1 MSPEKSHHHSSLRRF
16 VVAHVMLFV
25 YGAQLVSCAPSSPR
39 EQEEEHTTQLTK
51 ALGAAQSIPFELRQ
65 DTILATG
72 PAGQSTPG
80 AIPFSADVTASG
92 SAAVSIPLWVP
103 PGRAGI
109 QPSLSIVYDS
119 QGSDGILG
127 PGFNLAGLSQ
137 ITRCPN
143 SFARDGKLHPVELSL
158 TIYFPELNHYSRAYC
173 LDGMRLVPS
182 SSGQN
187 HFKTEQDTYA
197 SIRIPP
203 GNSPIDP
210 GTFEVR
216 GKDGLIRTYGRGT
229 GARNDALLRRQRT
242 NVYDSN
248 SNTWTEVPESPVIAW
263 ALSSVEDPFGNR
275 MEIFYAQAPAEANT
289 ALWHRPVRIVYTQ
302 FRNASGIIEPGHR
315 EVTFEYED
323 RSDAFSGYLSGVQV
337 GRDFRLSRINMKGP
351 GLAPGESALS
361 TVLLRYYDFDYIEG
375 AVSKRSLLTTLRE
388 CDGNSI
394 CKPPLHFE
402 WEQGSWEF
410 KTSPATNVSD
420 AAAGA
425 GLNSFGLGAGRRG
438 VAYFARSERLQK
450 RDRHYP
456 SEQYPLTDYT
466 EENWQDIMRV
476 LRFPDAA
483 SPTLEASD
491 SVGAALWF
499 PWFNIEGNVIFEGGG
514 DGDYCGKRHEQGLF
528 PMVTDWDGFGKSSV
542 TALSCF
548 WEVPRGGQYPAPM
561 YGYVHKEAG
570 VTEIAGSE
578 PNSQYWLDVD
588 GDVRNDR
595 VWMGRHEDRLPSPL
609 NSIQVFPATKR
620 ITKLTPAGFFLPS
633 RFGVRAVDLDG
644 SGKMSLLGVGLN
656 GDGLLDALS
665 YSEFSDDNPNEAE
678 MKVIKTRIKEPP
690 QRPPFFESTR
700 AFTFDFIDVN
710 GDGLSDAVTLGDM
723 YVTDTAPELWVQLN
737 SGSGFKSVRKTVLS
751 SDLATRLEGA
761 KTEHGDF
768 DGDGRID
775 LAIFKRNTPVKLW
788 LAGPKGEFSRFEEL
802 ASVPSGDNL
811 EWAQVVDVNNDG
823 LLDFTYRQGNE
834 LRVALR
840 SHSTDALKAVRF
852 NRDASYSFTYTPLSQ
867 KNPLGSAPPIEPFY
881 SSSYIEDAQ
890 KPWLRL
896 APESMRV
903 VSSMA
908 LTVNERRVNRW
919 HYLYRDGLSDTRGL
933 GWLGFGQRIVID
945 EVTAARTTTSFDNI
959 STLEGPN
966 RRASSLQAHLPR
978 EEVIQVQMDANT
990 ALRTQRNWTYA
1001 RTPQGYAPSYQQYAR
1016 RFVETVREVKGAS
1029 TTVVSE
1035 KESLLELDDKGT
1047 PISQTSLIHG
1057 ADKTEQV
1064 RTSIEPGEFDSVNWV
1079 PTGVWTATT
1088 SWMSCARSVEVGCQ
1102 GQPAAA
1108 NVHTKRMTYG
1118 TQGQLE
1124 STEIAPSLEG
1134 EAVTPATSETY
1145 LKTVFARN
1153 DKGLVVHVSLHGS
1166 GQVRTESVSYDD
1178 LDQTQL
1184 ATTTDAE
1191 GATWRYLFH
1200 PGLGVLAQTEDP
1212 NGVHMRIQY
1221 DGFGRERI
1229 ATPLYQG
1236 PSAAPADKSIV
1247 RSFYEW
1253 QGSTP
1258 QFRVQADTN
1267 TGAAGVNETT
1277 TSFDVLGRPV
1287 SHRALRF
1294 DGQTVLSTTEYDDLG
1309 RVVKQEAPRLTT
1321 EMPSWEAF
1329 EYDPLGRV
1337 TARRVSDSATG
1348 PRGML
1353 VETLLYAST
1362 APYISQAVSID
1373 AAGQMKRTL
1382 VDFRGLMT
1390 RATEAPGTALEAT
1403 MAYTYGPF
1411 GRLEHVDDPAGNRS
1425 SHFYDASGRVER
1437 SVDPS
1442 AGTRLFLYNA
1452 FGELKSHSDAPSGTT
1467 GRLTTTY
1474 QRDLLGRVLS
1484 ATNEKERLDYV
1495 YDSGPGAMRRL
1506 SRTTRTPDDNPDGVV
1521 IKDHVYD
1528 PFGRET
1534 DTALRVGGET
1544 LVMSR
1549 EYDDFGRVKR
1559 LTYPVARNG
1568 VPMTLGYSFTN
1579 QGSLATIYST
1589 NISSPFAIYWRA
1601 YARDS
1606 MGRLKTAHYGNGVA
1620 RSFQYDSQ
1628 GRLRFQEARH
1638 NGNKIQS
1645 LAYDYTYN
1653 DNVAARHD
1661 LIVGVTQK
1669 YTYDALD
1676 RLERWKVQQDCQTLD
1691 AHFEYDKLGNM
1702 LSRSPVSGWEPSASF
1717 QYTGGTSGGPHA
1729 VKRAQLGAES
1739 FTYEYDHRG
1748 NQLAMRDAQGALVR
1762 SVQYAPSNL
1771 PESITSSS
1779 GTVRFDYDAS
1789 GTRVR
1794 KRSSDGSAE
1803 TLYVGG
1809 LYQRHKQGLTV
1820 THVVSIPSPEGVV
1833 AEVSWNEGSTSES
1846 TRYFLNDP
1854 QGSPDTVTDAS
1865 GSMLERIK
1873 YEPFGGRRQATNLA
1887 QASTTSHTGARRGYT
1902 GHEQDDEQG
1911 LINMR
1916 GRIYDPRMMKFLS
1929 VDPVIAEPGSA
1940 QAYNAYSYVLNNPT
1954 RYTDPSG
1961 FTPYGGSLVSSWGGG
1976 WTGAPQSH
1984 QSLITSALERHMS
1997 IQGPSLFLPNVDLRV
2012 PTVQSLDDAKTQPDA
2027 HHTNDIGQSSG
2038 SSKSA
2043 LTSLLTATTNAAD
2056 SIANLLPCGTMLSCH
2071 AGRALAK
2078 GQLESMLSS
2087 STAYDRYAPI
2097 SKVAAASLALNEFVP
2112 FVSAGESVV
2121 GARTACTSSGAIDC
2135 GLGVG
2140 KSAFYIMA
2148 AGAAL
2153 YPGGKGASGGVGML
2167 RNIANPK
2174 SFITLFHGT
2183 TGNRSAKIMGSVFYK
2198 ARGFTAGKKGAVFF
2212 AEERATAEF
2221 FANQAPAL
2229 HDNNTL
2235 ARSRSIIEVKIPD
2248 ELAKRFGISE
2258 TERSLIGDAMDMELP
2273 DVQRGSG
2280 FERIL
2285 NQEFLDEFN
2294 GAIQSG
2300 EIILRRYKLR

>member
-1 MSPEKSHHHSSLRRF
+1 MSPEKPVHHSSLRRF
-16 VVAHVMLFV
+16 IATHVMLFV

-39 EQEEEHTTQLTK
+39 DQEVEHSTQLTK

-158 TIYFPELNHYSRAYC
+158 TVYIPEINHYSRAYC
-173 LDGMRLVPS
+173 LDGMRLVPAP
-182 SSGQN
+182 SGQN
-187 HFKTEQDTYA
+187 HFKTEQDTYS

-210 GTFEVR
+210 DTFEVR
-216 GKDGLIRTYGRGT
+216 GKDGLVRTYGRGT
-229 GARNDALLRRQRT
+229 GARNDAILRLEQAAA
-242 NVYDSN
+242 
-248 SNTWTEVPESPVIAW
+248 IAW

-275 MEIFYAQAPAEANT
+275 MEIFYAQAPAGANT
-289 ALWHRPVRIVYTQ
+289 GLWHRPTRIVYTQ
-302 FRNASGIIEPGHR
+302 LRNASGVIEPGHR
-315 EVTFEYED
+315 EVTFEYEE
-323 RSDAFSGYLSGVQV
+323 RADAFSGYLSGVQV

-351 GLAPGESALS
+351 GLAPGAASLS
-361 TVLLRYYDFDYIEG
+361 TVLLRYYDFDYTEG
-375 AVSKRSLLTTLRE
+375 TVSKRSLLTTLRE
-388 CDGNSI
+388 CDGSSI

-410 KTSPATNVSD
+410 KTPPATNVSD

-438 VAYFARSERLQK
+438 VAYFVRSERIQK
-450 RDRHYP
+450 LDLHYP
-456 SEQYPLTDYT
+456 SEENPLTDYT
-466 EENWQDIMRV
+466 KENWRDIMRV

-483 SPTLEASD
+483 SPMLEASD
-491 SVGAALWF
+491 SVGAALWY
-499 PWFNIEGNVIFEGGG
+499 PWFNIEGSVIFEDGG
-514 DGDYCGKRHEQGLF
+514 DGDYCGKRHERDLF
-528 PMVTDWDGFGKSSV
+528 PVVTDWDGFGKSSV

-548 WEVPRGGQYPAPM
+548 WEVPKNKPNHPPTPM
-561 YGYVHKEAG
+561 YGYVHKESAA
-570 VTEIAGSE
+570 TEIAGSE

-595 VWMGRHEDRLPSPL
+595 VWMGRHEDWLPSPL
-609 NSIQVFPATKR
+609 KSIEVFPATKR
-620 ITKLTPAGFFLPS
+620 TTKLTSPGFFLPS

-656 GDGLLDALS
+656 GGGLLDALS
-665 YSEFSDDNPNEAE
+665 YSEFSDTNPNVAE

-690 QRPPFFESTR
+690 QRPPYFGSTR

-737 SGSGFKSVRKTVLS
+737 SGSGFNPVQRTVLS
-751 SDLATRLEGA
+751 SDLATLLDGA

-788 LAGPKGEFSRFEEL
+788 LAGPKGDFTRFEQL
-802 ASVPSGDNL
+802 TSVPSGDNL

-823 LLDFTYRQGNE
+823 LLDFTYRQGND

-840 SHSTDALKAVRF
+840 SHATDVLKAVRF
-852 NRDASYSFTYTPLSQ
+852 NQDASYSFTYTPLSQ

-903 VSSMA
+903 VSSMV
-908 LTVNERRVNRW
+908 LNVNERRVNRW
-919 HYLYRDGLSDTRGL
+919 RYLYRDGLSDTRGL

-945 EVTAARTTTSFDNI
+945 EVTGARTTTSFDNI
-959 STLEGPN
+959 SMVEGPN
-966 RRASSLQAHLPR
+966 RRASALQAHLPR
-978 EEVIQVQMDANT
+978 EEVIEVQVDANT

-1001 RTPQGYAPSYQQYAR
+1001 RTPQGYAPGYQQYAR
-1016 RFVETVREVKGAS
+1016 RFVETVREVKGTS

-1064 RTSIEPGEFDSVNWV
+1064 RTSIEPGDFDSANWV

-1088 SWMSCARSVEVGCQ
+1088 SWMSCPRSVELGCQ
-1102 GQPAAA
+1102 GQPAAT

-1118 TQGQLE
+1118 TRGQLE
-1124 STEIAPSLEG
+1124 STETAPSLAG
-1134 EAVTPATSETY
+1134 EAVTPTTSETY
-1145 LKTVFARN
+1145 LKAVFARN
-1153 DKGLVVHVSLHGS
+1153 DKGLVVQVSLHGS
-1166 GQVRTESVSYDD
+1166 GEVRTESVSYDD

-1236 PSAAPADKSIV
+1236 PSTAPADKSIV

-1258 QFRVQADTN
+1258 QLRVQASTN
-1267 TGAAGVNETT
+1267 TGAAGVTEAT

-1321 EMPSWEAF
+1321 EMPTWEAF

-1337 TARRVSDSATG
+1337 TARRIGDSATG

-1362 APYISQAVSID
+1362 TPYTSQAVSID

-1382 VDFRGLMT
+1382 VDFRGLLT

-1403 MAYTYGPF
+1403 MTYTYGPF
-1411 GRLEHVDDPAGNRS
+1411 GRLEHLDDPAGNRS

-1437 SVDPS
+1437 SVDPG

-1452 FGELKSHSDAPSGTT
+1452 FGELKSQSDAPAGTT
-1467 GRLTTTY
+1467 SRLTTTY

-1495 YDSGPGAMRRL
+1495 YDRGPGAMRRL
-1506 SRTTRTPDDNPDGVV
+1506 SRATRTPSGNPDGVV
-1521 IKDHVYD
+1521 IRDHVYD
-1528 PFGRET
+1528 LFGRET
-1534 DTALRVGGET
+1534 DTALRVGGDT

-1549 EYDDFGRVKR
+1549 EYDDFGRVNR
-1559 LTYPVARNG
+1559 LTYPVARDG
-1568 VPMTLGYSFTN
+1568 VPFTVGYSFTN

-1589 NISSPFAIYWRA
+1589 DTTRPLAVYWRA

-1620 RSFQYDSQ
+1620 RGFQYDSQ

-1653 DNVAARHD
+1653 DNLAARHD
-1661 LIVGVTQK
+1661 LMVGVTQK

-1691 AHFEYDKLGNM
+1691 VQFQYDKLGNM

-1729 VKRAQLGAES
+1729 VKQAQLGAES

-1794 KRSSDGSAE
+1794 KHSDDRQEE

-1809 LYQRHKQGLTV
+1809 LYQRRKQGSTV
-1820 THVVSIPSPEGVV
+1820 THIVSIPSPEGVV
-1833 AEVSWNEGSTSES
+1833 AELSWQEGSTSES

-1854 QGSPDTVTDAS
+1854 QGSPDTVTDAF
-1865 GSMLERIK
+1865 GTVLERIK

-1887 QASTTSHTGARRGYT
+1887 QASTTSHTGARQGYT
-1902 GHEQDDEQG
+1902 GHEQDDELG

-1940 QAYNAYSYVLNNPT
+1940 QAYNAYSYVLNNPL

-1961 FTPYGGSLVSSWGGG
+1961 FTPYGGSLVSSWGPG
-1976 WTGAPQSH
+1976 WTGAPLSN
-1984 QSLITSALERHMS
+1984 QSLIRSSLERHLAMP
-1997 IQGPSLFLPNVDLRV
+1997 GPSLFLPNTDFKV
-2012 PTVQSLDDAKTQPDA
+2012 PSVESLDDAKTQPDA

-2043 LTSLLTATTNAAD
+2043 LTSLLTEASSRLNAGLE
-2056 SIANLLPCGTMLSCH
+2056 NNPCGPHLGC
-2071 AGRALAK
+2071 RAAT
-2078 GQLESMLSS
+2078 GMVRSQLDSVLNA
-2087 STAYDRYAPI
+2087 STAYDRYAPV
-2097 SKVAAASLALNEFVP
+2097 SKLAAASLAVNEFIP
-2112 FVSAGESVV
+2112 FVSAGESYLETESACGNGEAGRCVLGAGKTAFYTLAAGASILGALESGGSVAAALRTPVSSARRLMEKVGGVV
-2121 GARTACTSSGAIDC
+2121 RSRSMSNGRGFFSMSKNAAGGEVWTSSGVIRQEDFATYVNS
-2135 GLGVG
+2135 GLYKGDVHILTG
-2140 KSAFYIMA
+2140 AHGELNGTISAEARFLVQDIEEFGDYAEVHFYD
-2148 AGAAL
+2148 
-2153 YPGGKGASGGVGML
+2153 V
-2167 RNIANPK
+2167 
-2174 SFITLFHGT
+2174 
-2183 TGNRSAKIMGSVFYK
+2183 
-2198 ARGFTAGKKGAVFF
+2198 
-2212 AEERATAEF
+2212 
-2221 FANQAPAL
+2221 
-2229 HDNNTL
+2229 
-2235 ARSRSIIEVKIPD
+2235 SRMTPE
-2248 ELAKRFGISE
+2248 GISDVLQKAG
-2258 TERSLIGDAMDMELP
+2258 TVIGAFCHSDICLKP
-2273 DVQRGSG
+2273 YR
-2280 FERIL
+2280 
-2285 NQEFLDEFN
+2285 
-2294 GAIQSG
+2294 
-2300 EIILRRYKLR
+2300 